1 MLLSPAVLD
10 EFLPEQLQNLS
21 ETQYERLRNGATA
34 FRVWEQT
41 SRENDFSGLYRWLD
55 VIFEDVLGH
64 EGRRWQKHSN
74 ILDKFKLAASKRGGP
89 GLAPDRVLL
98 GLEPLDPAKF
108 LVKIDRSSKRLG
120 LGRGRQTYSEFLEL
134 LRGTNIPLGI
144 LTNGHQ
150 FRLVF
155 AGIDY
160 DCWTE
165 WESDRWFE
173 DEEGFS
179 ELSGFITLCGPY
191 GTGPGKEYP
200 LLSAVQESRTR
211 QGELSQVLGEQTRRS
226 VEVLLKA
233 LNLSLK
239 QHPDLQSV
247 LTRNPEDGAEI
258 SEEDQNNALYQAT
271 IRLIMRLVVALFAE
285 ARGLLPK
292 DSEIYYYSYSTE
304 GLYTQLRHAAVSE
317 GDAALEGLHQAWPRL
332 LSLFRLI
339 YEGSDLPDLA
349 IPGYGGGLFR
359 TGDPSS
365 PDAVLR
371 ALSLY
376 EHEKVQISD
385 LVVYEILTLLKIG
398 KVRGKS
404 GRTVRIVSGAVDFS
418 DLRTEYIGMM
428 YEGLLDYQLRK
439 VKPEEEA
446 IIFLNL
452 GIQPVLPFSLLKS
465 LPDAQLKDLLQKLG
479 KEKAE
484 KKVEEEEEEER
495 EDGGGEEEVAESP
508 EQQREEV
515 NEEEAPEEPVEE
527 SEVVVE
533 GEKVRE
539 ILAWAVH
546 AVESAN
552 LVRRPRGRNPNL
564 FQYQKDVD
572 RRAHSLIQPQSICYP
587 GDLYLVRGTG
597 TRKGSGTFYTKP
609 QLAVPTVHR
618 TLEPLVY
625 VVEGE
630 GEDRKLTPKTPEEI
644 IALKVCDPAMGSGSF
659 LVAALRYIT
668 DALYESLWFHRRIR
682 TRTTESSVVTL
693 PVGAL
698 SQGAATEE
706 ILPCNVEDERF
717 ESLVKARLK
726 RYVVER
732 CIYGVDIN
740 PLAVELG
747 KLSLWVE
754 TMDRELPFEFLD
766 HKLKTGNSLVGCWFD
781 NFQEYPVMAWMREGG
796 DKGHKGVHFKEGA
809 WTKAIKKVLDERVK
823 PELKNVIE
831 GQVTLDRSISDET
844 ALKAL
849 FEKAVRRFESIHA
862 MAITDYE
869 GREAFFRDC
878 VLNDEGLKQL
888 KERFDLWCAIWFW
901 PGEWVNED
909 APTPDRFLHP
919 TPEILSRVQILTN
932 RLRFF
937 HWELE
942 FPDVFVAGKGGFDA
956 VVGNPPWEISKP
968 KSQEFFSL
976 FDPIYRM
983 RGKQE
988 ALTEQKNFFTSDSDI
1003 ERAWLIYSAYF
1014 KAMSNWNKNVA
1025 FPFGDP
1031 SDETSGGTACSFA
1044 RGRENTEI
1052 HDIWR
1057 MRRKKHQSFADN
1069 AHPFRHQGSADINTY
1084 KMFLET
1090 AHSLCQNGGRFGF
1103 IVPSN
1108 IYTDQGSTNL
1118 RELFFN
1124 NCKWEW
1130 LFVFENKNGIF
1141 SIHRS
1146 YKFCPIIIEKKSK
1159 TQIVQTAF
1167 MRREVSEWENPFNYS
1182 FPYLRDQIIQFSP
1195 QNKSFL
1201 EIRSSR
1207 DLKVISDIFKS
1218 SFLIGNPITDA
1229 FKIQYLREFDMTN
1242 DSYLFPPKKWWIDRG
1257 YHSDKYSRWKTDITR
1272 DNELI
1277 YLNKTIG
1284 IKDDIALP
1292 LYQGLMIWQLD
1303 FAYSGYCQKSNNFF
1317 SWSPLEWP
1325 NKSIESQYLISES
1338 SVNKFLPSA
1347 KTFRL
1352 GFRGV
1357 QNATNQRTMIACIIP
1372 CYPCGNSVPTITT
1385 KSISTDLLLLS
1396 ILVSFPLDYILRL
1409 KMTQGNVNLFYVIEL
1424 PLPKI
1429 IATYQNSI
1437 ISQNILSL
1445 AAAGIW
1451 FAPLWIQFGDK
1462 NKSLFTQ
1469 WAITQHERLRLRCIL
1484 DAIVAELY
1492 GLSYDDFAWILR
1504 ECGYPKENIRELSK
1518 SFDPKGFWR
1527 VDKDKDPELRH
1538 TVLALKAFADLKS
1551 IGLDAFCAL
1560 NDGEGWM
1567 IPETLTYKVN
1577 SDGTIV
1583 FDTVDGKTVPVRERL
1598 GPRFLDWQL
1607 AGTPEESWQEC
1618 EMHAR
1623 NILGEEGFAKLMD
1636 EIASGKGYQ
1645 EAEERIGVAEKVL
1658 GGEGAIGASG
1668 VAEVL
1673 KKAEEQ
1679 KKELERKEK
1688 GQRTLGEW

>member
-10 EFLPEQLQNLS
+10 EFLPEHLISLPENR
-21 ETQYERLRNGATA
+21 YEQLRNAATA
-34 FRVWEQT
+34 YRAWEGAARGDDAT
-41 SRENDFSGLYRWLD
+41 GLYRWLD
-55 VIFEDVLGH
+55 VVLEDVLGY

-74 ILDKFKLAASKRGGP
+74 VLEKFKLTASKRGGP

-108 LVKIDRSSKRLG
+108 LVKIDRASKRVG
-120 LGRGRQTYSEFLEL
+120 LGRGRQIYSEFLEL
-134 LRGTNIPLGI
+134 LRGTNTPLGI

-165 WESDRWFE
+165 WEADRWFE
-173 DEEGFS
+173 DQGGFD
-179 ELSGFITLCGPY
+179 ELSGFITLCGAY
-191 GTGPGKEYP
+191 GTGTGREFP

-226 VEVLLKA
+226 VEVLLKS

-239 QHPDLQSV
+239 QHPDLQRI
-247 LTRNPEDGAEI
+247 LTLNPANGSEI

-304 GLYTQLRHAAVSE
+304 GLYTQLRQAVVSE
-317 GDAALEGLHQAWPRL
+317 GDTALDGYHQAWPRL

-359 TGDPSS
+359 RGDPSS

-376 EHEKVQISD
+376 ENEKVQISD

-398 KVRGKS
+398 KVRARS

-465 LPDAQLKDLLQKLG
+465 LPETQLKDLVQKLG

-484 KKVEEEEEEER
+484 KKVEGEGEE
-495 EDGGGEEEVAESP
+495 GGEEEEIAESSE
-508 EQQREEV
+508 EQSEEV
-515 NEEEAPEEPVEE
+515 GEEETPEEPAEE
-527 SEVVVE
+527 IEVTGE

-539 ILAWAVH
+539 IVAWAVH

-564 FQYQKDVD
+564 FQYQKDVE

-625 VVEGE
+625 TVEGE
-630 GEDRKLTPKTPEEI
+630 GEGRKLIPKTPEEI

-693 PVGAL
+693 PVGTL
-698 SQGAATEE
+698 SQGSATEE
-706 ILPCNVEDERF
+706 TLPCSVDDERF

-747 KLSLWVE
+747 KLSLWIE

-781 NFQEYPVMAWMREGG
+781 NFQEYPVMAWLREGG
-796 DKGHKGVHFKEGA
+796 DKGHKGVHFKDST
-809 WTKAIKKVLDERVK
+809 WTKAIKKVLDDRVK
-823 PELKNVIE
+823 PEMRNVIE

-849 FEKAVRRFESIHA
+849 FEKAVRRFESIHS
-862 MAITDYE
+862 MALTDYE

-878 VLNDEGLKQL
+878 ILNDEGLKQL

-901 PGEWVNED
+901 PGEWLDED
-909 APTPDRFLHP
+909 APTPDRFYHP
-919 TPEILSRVQILTN
+919 TPEIITRVQILTDS
-932 RLRFF
+932 LRFF

-968 KSQEFFSL
+968 KTQEFFSL

-988 ALTEQKNFFTSDSDI
+988 GITLQNELFTHNPDI
-1003 ERAWLIYSAYF
+1003 ERAWLLYVAGF
-1014 KAMSNWNKNVA
+1014 KAMGNWNRHVA

-1031 SDETSGGTACSFA
+1031 KEITIGGETLSLIRGNANLEFHRKWRNQRSRHYGFSDPE
-1044 RGRENTEI
+1044 
-1052 HDIWR
+1052 
-1057 MRRKKHQSFADN
+1057 
-1069 AHPFRHQGSADINTY
+1069 HPFRYQGSADINTY
-1084 KMFLET
+1084 KMFLER
-1090 AHSLCQNGGRFGF
+1090 AHNLCRNSGRFGL

-1108 IYTDQGSTNL
+1108 IYSDFGSTEL
-1118 RELFFN
+1118 RELFITRSQ
-1124 NCKWEW
+1124 WEW
-1130 LFVFENKNGIF
+1130 LFGFENRRKIF
-1141 SIHRS
+1141 DIDSRA
-1146 YKFCPIIIEKKSK
+1146 KFCPIVIQKSGTTK
-1159 TQIVQTAF
+1159 AILTAF
-1167 MRREVSEWENPFNYS
+1167 MRQDLSDWESPFVYVI
-1182 FPYLRDQIIQFSP
+1182 PYTRDQVTRFSP
-1195 QNKSFL
+1195 KSQSLL
-1201 EIRSSR
+1201 EINNKDDLSILEKIYKNADLLAESSSG
-1207 DLKVISDIFKS
+1207 KWM
-1218 SFLIGNPITDA
+1218 
-1229 FKIQYLREFDMTN
+1229 IQYGTEFHVTN
-1242 DSYLFPPKKWWIDRG
+1242 DSKLFPPRTWWEEKG
-1257 YHSDKYSRWKTDITR
+1257 YSPNAYGQWQPPEEEKP
-1272 DNELI
+1272 ELI
-1277 YLNKTIG
+1277 YRGERIG
-1284 IKDDIALP
+1284 PNGDIALP
-1292 LYQGLMIWQLD
+1292 LYEGRMIGQFDFSEKGWVSGRGRSAVWREISWENKKIEPQYMLPRTIYQHYYQNEFFPKAVMIGVLSGTNTRSAIFTPLNKFPCSHVVPIFKTQSDNYESILYLSGIANSFVFD
-1303 FAYSGYCQKSNNFF
+1303 FALRLRLGGGVMYLCLYMLEE
-1317 SWSPLEWP
+1317 SPILKHRNIKIP
-1325 NKSIESQYLISES
+1325 QLSLQLS
-1338 SVNKFLPSA
+1338 LPS
-1347 KTFRL
+1347 
-1352 GFRGV
+1352 
-1357 QNATNQRTMIACIIP
+1357 
-1372 CYPCGNSVPTITT
+1372 
-1385 KSISTDLLLLS
+1385 
-1396 ILVSFPLDYILRL
+1396 
-1409 KMTQGNVNLFYVIEL
+1409 
-1424 PLPKI
+1424 
-1429 IATYQNSI
+1429 
-1437 ISQNILSL
+1437 NIFADWWL
-1445 AAAGIW
+1445 A
-1451 FAPLWIQFGDK
+1451 FSNRYRKYLWRH
-1462 NKSLFTQ
+1462 L
-1469 WAITQHERLRLRCIL
+1469 WAITPHERLRLRCIL

-1492 GLSYDDFAWILR
+1492 GLSFDDFAWILR
-1504 ECGYPKENIRELSK
+1504 DCGYLKENIRELLK
-1518 SFDPKGFWR
+1518 TFDPKGFWR

-1538 TVLALKAFADLKS
+1538 TVLSLKAFADLKA

-1560 NDGEGWM
+1560 NDGDGWM
-1567 IPETLTYKVN
+1567 IPETLTYKIN
-1577 SDGTIV
+1577 PDGTIA
-1583 FDTVDGKTVPVRERL
+1583 FDTPDSKTVPVRERL

-1607 AGTPEESWQEC
+1607 TGTLEESWREC

-1623 NILGEEGFAKLMD
+1623 NILGEEGFAKLM
-1636 EIASGKGYQ
+1636 EGIASGKGYR
-1645 EAEERIGVAEKVL
+1645 EVEERIGVAEKVL
-1658 GGEGAIGASG
+1658 GDTGATGASG

-1679 KKELERKEK
+1679 KKEQESKEK
-1688 GQRTLGEW
+1688 RQRTLGEW